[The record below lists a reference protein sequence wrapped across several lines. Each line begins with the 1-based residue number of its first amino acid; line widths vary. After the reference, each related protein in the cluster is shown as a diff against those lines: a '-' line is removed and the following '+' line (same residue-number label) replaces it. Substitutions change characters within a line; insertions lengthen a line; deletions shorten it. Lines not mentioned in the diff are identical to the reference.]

1 TVDESC
7 EDHGRQDV
15 LGDAPAGDAALETV
29 LARLATALGPEGLGS
44 PVLADDHR
52 PEAAQ
57 APGPFRPP
65 RREPGMFAEAR
76 RAPPLPPPSP
86 ERARGRPRGVLPP
99 PGARRGVGGEG
110 LGALRSARVL
120 GKRRRVLA
128 VAGPERLGGQWWT
141 ETPFQRDYYR
151 VHLEGLGPA
160 WVYRRAGEGEFYL
173 HGLFD

>member
-29 LARLATALGPEGLGS
+29 LARLATALGPETLGS
-44 PVLADDHR
+44 AVLADDHR

-76 RAPPLPPPSP
+76 RSPPVPPPAPDWQP
-86 ERARGRPRGVLPP
+86 ERPPRRPPGRGARIGGERDPVGGVGWARG
-99 PGARRGVGGEG
+99 
-110 LGALRSARVL
+110 L
-120 GKRRRVLA
+120 GKRRKVLA